1 MAANQKPRKAP
12 AKKTAAKNK
21 GGRPS
26 KLQPDDK
33 TIKQI
38 ETLSGISC
46 TKADA
51 AAVLGVCRETFEK
64 FLGTHKKASDAWE
77 QGKGLGRVSLRRM
90 QWETAK
96 RSVTMQIWL
105 GKQMLGQTDKV
116 EEKVEANVTNEHR
129 IIIDDAAAL
138 FDARLDQYVT
148 RVSAAASGGDTEDA
162 SRTTH

>member
-1 MAANQKPRKAP
+1 MAANRKPRKAP
-12 AKKTAAKNK
+12 AKKVAPKK
-21 GGRPS
+21 GRGRPK
-26 KLQPDDK
+26 KLQPDEK
-33 TIKQI
+33 TIKQV

-51 AAVLGVCRETFEK
+51 AAVLGVTEKTFIVFLQQHEK
-64 FLGTHKKASDAWE
+64 AAEAWE

-148 RVSAAASGGDTEDA
+148 RVTAATSSGDAEDA
-162 SRTTH
+162 GRTTH